1 MVSPGSGA
9 AGAPAVL
16 EVAPEQTDGSVGP
29 SVLRD
34 PGRPE
39 GSRPSCAEGRVRA
52 EATRGEAVRGASLC
66 WRAAAGSRWRRGVK
80 EGRRVKARWGR

>member
-1 MVSPGSGA
+1 M
-9 AGAPAVL
+9 L

-34 PGRPE
+34 PSRPE

-66 WRAAAGSRWRRGVK
+66 RRAAAGSCWRRGVK
-80 EGRRVKARWGR
+80 AGESKPGGAGKRKGPKKLHA